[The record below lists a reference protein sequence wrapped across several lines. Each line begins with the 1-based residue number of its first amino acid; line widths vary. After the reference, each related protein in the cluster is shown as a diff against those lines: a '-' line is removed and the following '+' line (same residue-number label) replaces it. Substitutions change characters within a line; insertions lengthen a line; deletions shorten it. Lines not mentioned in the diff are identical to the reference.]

1 MKEVKFMRSVTPMRT
16 AKIGYIIT
24 SVALCILG
32 GILIIFP
39 EITLKAV
46 GIVCGIVLFLFG
58 IVRVVG
64 YFSKDLYRLAFQ
76 FDLAFGI
83 MMLTLGIILLLN
95 PHSLMNFLCI
105 ALGLYFFADGL
116 FKIQISLDS
125 KSFGIKKWW
134 LIMLMALI
142 TAVFGIVLILRP
154 SQSVKI
160 LIRLVGISMLCE
172 GFLNIVTVLC
182 AVKIIKHQQPD
193 IIDIEYF
200 EERED

>member
-1 MKEVKFMRSVTPMRT
+1 MRSVTPMRT

-24 SVALCILG
+24 SVALCVLG
-32 GILIIFP
+32 GILVFFP

-46 GIVCGIVLFLFG
+46 GIICGIVLFLFG

-83 MMLTLGIILLLN
+83 MMLTLGIILLFN
-95 PHSLMNFLCI
+95 PRSLMNFLCI

-116 FKIQISLDS
+116 IKVQISLDS
-125 KSFGIKKWW
+125 KSFGIGKWW
-134 LIMLMALI
+134 LIMLMALV

-154 SQSVKI
+154 SESTKI

-172 GFLNIVTVLC
+172 GVLNIVTVLC
-182 AVKIIKHQQPD
+182 AVKIIRHQQPD
-193 IIDIEYF
+193 VIDVGYY